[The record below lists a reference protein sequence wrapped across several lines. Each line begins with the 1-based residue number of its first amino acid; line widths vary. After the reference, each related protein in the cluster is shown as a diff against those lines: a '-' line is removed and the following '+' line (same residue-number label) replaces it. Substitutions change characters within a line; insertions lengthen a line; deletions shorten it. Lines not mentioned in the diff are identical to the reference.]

1 MQSSIR
7 MDRNVPMEMRDGIIL
22 RADIFRPYDAQKLSA
37 VLFRTPYD
45 KALTGNSD
53 FLNVIEAAFAGYVVI
68 IQDVRGRFASEGE
81 WKRESMLT
89 VEGPDG
95 YIDISSSNFLMF
107 DRNMN
112 TGNPIGED
120 AHGVPA
126 TQTVSHQ
133 SGYASYMDLPVIP
146 RKSVR

>member
-22 RADIFRPYDAQKLSA
+22 QADIFRPDDVQKHPA

-53 FLNVIEAAFAGYVVI
+53 FLNVIEVTFAGYVVI

-89 VEGPDG
+89 IEGPDG
-95 YIDISSSNFLMF
+95 YDSVEWI
-107 DRNMN
+107 
-112 TGNPIGED
+112 
-120 AHGVPA
+120 
-126 TQTVSHQ
+126 
-133 SGYASYMDLPVIP
+133 ASDLPVIP
-146 RKSVR
+146 SQSVQ